1 MFRPL
6 KPYQLGFDVGLAV
19 LCVGLRVPLGS
30 LDIALVVVIAGMGL
44 ALALRRVSPAL
55 ALGTA
60 WVFAIVQMAASLQP
74 DVANL
79 AILPVLY
86 STARYGGRIVKWAG
100 LASAGAGALAASLY
114 LTLGAYFGGLLGTV
128 DPPTVPRLAVTFF
141 AYLFAAIAALVL
153 SWTLGLLA
161 KTWSAARESRMLQ
174 MIAEHNVAVEQ
185 QRNRIARDMHDV
197 VAHSLAV
204 VIAQADGARYAMASD
219 PGAAES
225 ALTTIS
231 STARSALADVR
242 VLLGELRHDEPT
254 APQPTLGDLGR
265 LYDQIGAS
273 GLPVEVMQSGAPASL
288 PAGSQLA
295 VYRIVQEALTNAMR
309 HGETGAGAT
318 VRLSWRPRS
327 LEVRVSSRVPA
338 QATRANGPGSG
349 SGTGLAPS
357 AGPGPAPAPAPAPG
371 HGIAGMRERAALV
384 GGTLSASQEAGEFVV
399 TATIPVLDATASPV

>member
-6 KPYQLGFDVGLAV
+6 KPYQLGFDIGLAV

-30 LDIALVVVIAGMGL
+30 PGVALVVVIMGMGL
-44 ALALRRVSPAL
+44 ALALRRASPAL

-60 WVFAIVQMAASLQP
+60 WVFAIVQMASSLQP

-86 STARYGGRIVKWAG
+86 STARYGGRVVKWAG

-114 LTLGAYFGGLLGTV
+114 LTLGVYFSALLGPV
-128 DPPTVPRLAVTFF
+128 EPPTVPSLAVTFL
-141 AYLFAAIAALVL
+141 AYLFAAVAALVL

-161 KTWSAARESRMLQ
+161 KTWSAARESRLLQ
-174 MIAEHNVAVEQ
+174 TIAEHNVAVEQ
-185 QRNRIARDMHDV
+185 ERNRIARDMHDV

-225 ALTTIS
+225 ALSTIS

-254 APQPTLGDLGR
+254 APQPTLGDLQQ

-273 GLPVEVMQSGAPASL
+273 GLPVEVVQSGTPGAL

-309 HGETGAGAT
+309 HGEPGAGAT
-318 VRLSWRPRS
+318 VSLSWRPQA
-327 LEVRVSSRVPA
+327 LGLRVSSRMAAQPAGVAGQGHALPRVPGA
-338 QATRANGPGSG
+338 
-349 SGTGLAPS
+349 GT
-357 AGPGPAPAPAPAPG
+357 G

-384 GGTLSASQEAGEFVV
+384 GGTFDAEQVAGEFVV
-399 TATIPVLDATASPV
+399 TATIPVLDVTARPA

>member
-1 MFRPL
+1 MFRLL

-30 LDIALVVVIAGMGL
+30 PDLALVVVIIGMGL

-60 WVFAIVQMAASLQP
+60 WVFAIVQMATSLQP

-86 STARYGGRIVKWAG
+86 SSARYGGRIVKWAG
-100 LASAGAGALAASLY
+100 LASAVAGALAASVY
-114 LTLGAYFGGLLGTV
+114 LTVGIYVGALLG
-128 DPPTVPRLAVTFF
+128 PGEARTVPSLVVTFF
-141 AYLFAAIAALVL
+141 AYLFAAVAALVL

-185 QRNRIARDMHDV
+185 QRTRIARDMHDV

-242 VLLGELRHDEPT
+242 VLLGELRHDEQA
-254 APQPTLGDLGR
+254 APQPTLGDLEQ
-265 LYDQIGAS
+265 LYDQIRGS
-273 GLPVEVMQSGAPASL
+273 GLPVDVVQTGVPRPLA
-288 PAGSQLA
+288 AGSQLA
-295 VYRIVQEALTNAMR
+295 VFRIVQEALTNAMR
-309 HGETGAGAT
+309 HGEPGAGAT
-318 VRLSWRPRS
+318 VS
-327 LEVRVSSRVPA
+327 LDWGSQGLDLRVSSKTATPAARV
-338 QATRANGPGSG
+338 TE
-349 SGTGLAPS
+349 PS
-357 AGPGPAPAPAPAPG
+357 RGASSEPVVGGG
-371 HGIAGMRERAALV
+371 HGLAGMRERAALV
-384 GGTLSASQEAGEFVV
+384 GGTFGAAHDAGEFVV
-399 TATIPVLDATASPV
+399 TATIPVLDTPAPPA

>member
-1 MFRPL
+1 MFRAL
-6 KPYQLGFDVGLAV
+6 KPYQLGFDIGLAV

-30 LDIALVVVIAGMGL
+30 PDVALVAVIVGMGA

-55 ALGTA
+55 ALVTA
-60 WVFAIVQMAASLQP
+60 WVFAIVQMAAALQP

-86 STARYGGRIVKWAG
+86 ATARYGDRVVKWVG
-100 LASAGAGALAASLY
+100 LASAGVGAVTASLY
-114 LTLGAYFGGLLGTV
+114 VTLSTYFGAMLGETG
-128 DPPTVPRLAVTFF
+128 PPTVSRVAVTFL
-141 AYLFAAIAALVL
+141 AYLFAAVAALVL

-174 MIAEHNVAVEQ
+174 VIAEHNVAVEQ

-204 VIAQADGARYAMASD
+204 VIAQADGARYAMAAD
-219 PGAAES
+219 PDAAAS
-225 ALTTIS
+225 ALSTIS

-254 APQPTLGDLGR
+254 APQPTLDDLPR
-265 LYDQIGAS
+265 LYDQIRAA
-273 GLPVEVMQSGAPASL
+273 GLPVEVAECGEPGELA
-288 PAGSQLA
+288 AGGQLA

-309 HGETGAGAT
+309 HGESTTGAVVHLAWRPGALDLRVSSALPAT
-318 VRLSWRPRS
+318 VRP
-327 LEVRVSSRVPA
+327 
-338 QATRANGPGSG
+338 TT
-349 SGTGLAPS
+349 GT
-357 AGPGPAPAPAPAPG
+357 G

-384 GGTLSASQEAGEFVV
+384 GGTFGTAQQAGEFVV
-399 TATIPVLDATASPV
+399 TATVPALTATAQAIASAPLGPTDRPAAGEAAR